1 MLAAFLQ
8 GSSWPSASG
17 PSGSRRG
24 SWQSSR
30 HSRWVLGQLQEE
42 VFERLLGETQ
52 LADVD
57 PSSHQ
62 PPVDRRCLRWVN
74 GQHEGVTVDPH
85 LLWFEQGLEQS
96 ASLVERGGPD
106 EKSAPAAAG
115 PQLTDRSFGD
125 ELALGDHA
133 HPVTRQFHLVQK
145 MAGEQDRTAALLQ
158 LLDQR

>member
-1 MLAAFLQ
+1 MREECRT

-42 VFERLLGETQ
+42 VCERLLRETQ

-57 PSSHQ
+57 PIGHQ

-74 GQHEGVTVDPH
+74 GQNEGVTVDPD
-85 LLWFEQGLEQS
+85 LLWFAPGLEHA
-96 ASLVERGGPD
+96 ASLVQRGGPD
-106 EKSAPAAAG
+106 EKRAPAAAG
-115 PQLTDRSFGD
+115 PQFTDRSFGD
-125 ELALGDHA
+125 QLALGDNAHA
-133 HPVTRQFHLVQK
+133 VPGQFHFVQ
-145 MAGEQDRTAALLQ
+145 TL
-158 LLDQR
+158 